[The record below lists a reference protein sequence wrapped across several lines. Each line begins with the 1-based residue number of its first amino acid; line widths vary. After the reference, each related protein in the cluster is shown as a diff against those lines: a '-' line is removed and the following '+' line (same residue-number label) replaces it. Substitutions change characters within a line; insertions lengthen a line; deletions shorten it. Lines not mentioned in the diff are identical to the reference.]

1 MKCLTF
7 YYTFNQTQM
16 KNLFLSTILLL
27 SSLAAMAQMTE
38 GHIAYKIDITTDNP
52 DMQMVI
58 GMMQGSTMDVYFKDK
73 TTRSEMK
80 MGSMMNI
87 TTLTNESTK
96 DVLMLMSGMIGQN
109 AIKTTLTELD
119 EQKTTEENPFT
130 VNLVDETKVIEGYT
144 CYKAT
149 LTSEEGLESVFW
161 YTQDINVSKKGQSY
175 LNDQVPGFPMQ
186 FELNN
191 GPMKMS
197 MTVSKI
203 DKTLDKKKSATLFD
217 MTIPRGYK
225 EMTMEELQSMGSM
238 GM

>member
-1 MKCLTF
+1 
-7 YYTFNQTQM
+7 M
-16 KNLFLSTILLL
+16 KNLFLSTLLVL
-27 SSLAAMAQMTE
+27 SSLATMAQTTE
-38 GHIAYKIDITTDNP
+38 GHVAYKIDVTTDNP
-52 DMQMVI
+52 DMQMVV

-73 TTRSEMK
+73 ITRSEMK
-80 MGSMMNI
+80 MGSMMTMI
-87 TTLTNESTK
+87 TITNETTE
-96 DVLMLMSGMIGQN
+96 DLLMLMSGMVGQN

-130 VNLVDETKVIEGYT
+130 VALVNETKVIEGYT
-144 CYKAT
+144 CKKAI

-161 YTQDINVSKKGQSY
+161 YTEEIDISKKGQSY

-197 MTVSKI
+197 MTVTKI
-203 DKTLDKKKSATLFD
+203 EKSIDKKKAATLFD
-217 MTIPRGYK
+217 MTIPEGYK
-225 EMTMEELQSMGSM
+225 EMTMEDLKSMGSM

>member
-1 MKCLTF
+1 
-7 YYTFNQTQM
+7 M
-16 KNLFLSTILLL
+16 KNFFLSTLLVL
-27 SSLAAMAQMTE
+27 SSLATMAQTTE
-38 GHIAYKIDITTDNP
+38 GHVAYKIDVTTDNP
-52 DMQMVI
+52 DMQMVV

-80 MGSMMNI
+80 MGSMMTMI
-87 TTLTNESTK
+87 TITNETTE
-96 DVLMLMSGMIGQN
+96 DLLMLMSGMVGQN

-130 VNLVDETKVIEGYT
+130 VTLVDETKVIEGYT
-144 CYKAT
+144 CKKAI

-161 YTQDINVSKKGQSY
+161 YTEDIDISKKGQSY

-197 MTVSKI
+197 MTVTKI
-203 DKTLDKKKSATLFD
+203 EKSIDKKKAATLFD
-217 MTIPRGYK
+217 MTIPEGYK
-225 EMTMEELQSMGSM
+225 EMTMEDLKSMGSM

>member
-1 MKCLTF
+1 
-7 YYTFNQTQM
+7 M
-16 KNLFLSTILLL
+16 KNFFLSALLVL
-27 SSLAAMAQMTE
+27 SSLATMAQTTE
-38 GHIAYKIDITTDNP
+38 GHVAYKIDVTTDNP
-52 DMQMVI
+52 DMQMVV

-80 MGSMMNI
+80 MGSMMTMI
-87 TTLTNESTK
+87 TITNETTQ
-96 DVLMLMSGMIGQN
+96 DLLMLMSGMVGQN

-130 VNLVDETKVIEGYT
+130 VTLVDETKVIEGYT
-144 CYKAT
+144 CKKAI
-149 LTSEEGLESVFW
+149 LSSEEGLESVFW
-161 YTQDINVSKKGQSY
+161 YTEDIDISKKGQSY

-197 MTVSKI
+197 MTVTKI
-203 DKTLDKKKSATLFD
+203 EKSIDKKKAATLFD
-217 MTIPRGYK
+217 MTIPEGYK
-225 EMTMEELQSMGSM
+225 EMTMEDLKSMGSM